1 MEGLGRRGVAL
12 ARSGPLQQRPIETT
26 IYSMSPE
33 PPALAERRSDERHLT
48 LFRVGSILIDSRREL
63 CLVKNISAGGALI
76 RAYCRLQPDL
86 ELRIELKEQQPISGK
101 VNWVKGTD
109 AGITFDERVDVVE
122 LLKSNGDG
130 PRPRMPRVEVRCVV
144 FVREG
149 ATTNR
154 AALLNISQGGLSLDS
169 DNSLT
174 VGSDV
179 TVSLPG
185 LAPQAAVVRW
195 SEGSRYGI
203 SFNTVLPLA
212 GLTEWLQARANA

>member
-1 MEGLGRRGVAL
+1 
-12 ARSGPLQQRPIETT
+12 LQQLPIETT
-26 IYSMSPE
+26 VYSMSSE
-33 PPALAERRSDERHLT
+33 PPAQSERRTDERHLT
-48 LFRVGSILIDSRREL
+48 LFRVGSILLDGRREL

-154 AALLNISQGGLSLDS
+154 ATLINISQGGLSLDS
-169 DNSLT
+169 ENSLT
-174 VGSDV
+174 IGGDV
-179 TVSLPG
+179 TVTLPG
-185 LAPQAAVVRW
+185 MAPQAAVVRW

-212 GLTEWLQARANA
+212 GLTGWLQSRSNA

>member
-1 MEGLGRRGVAL
+1 
-12 ARSGPLQQRPIETT
+12 
-26 IYSMSPE
+26 MSHE
-33 PPALAERRSDERHLT
+33 PPPQPERRTDERHLT
-48 LFRVGSILIDSRREL
+48 LFRVGSILVDGRREL

-76 RAYCRLQPDL
+76 RAYCRLKADL
-86 ELRIELKEQQPISGK
+86 EIRIELKEQQPVSGR

-109 AGITFDERVDVVE
+109 AGITFDERVDVVD

-154 AALLNISQGGLSLDS
+154 AKLINISQGGLSVES
-169 DNSLT
+169 ENVLT

-179 TVSLPG
+179 TITLPG
-185 LAPQAAVVRW
+185 FQPQAAVVRW

-212 GLTEWLQARANA
+212 GLTEWLQGRASA

>member
-1 MEGLGRRGVAL
+1 M
-12 ARSGPLQQRPIETT
+12 QQRPIETT

-86 ELRIELKEQQPISGK
+86 ELQIELKEQQPIPGR

-109 AGITFDERVDVVE
+109 AGITFNEPVDVVE

>member
-1 MEGLGRRGVAL
+1 MEGLERRGVAL

-169 DNSLT
+169 DNRLT

>member
-1 MEGLGRRGVAL
+1 
-12 ARSGPLQQRPIETT
+12 
-26 IYSMSPE
+26 
-33 PPALAERRSDERHLT
+33 
-48 LFRVGSILIDSRREL
+48 
-63 CLVKNISAGGALI
+63 
-76 RAYCRLQPDL
+76 
-86 ELRIELKEQQPISGK
+86 

-154 AALLNISQGGLSLDS
+154 ATLINISQGGLSLDS
-169 DNSLT
+169 ENSLT
-174 VGSDV
+174 IGGDV
-179 TVSLPG
+179 TVTLPG
-185 LAPQAAVVRW
+185 MAPQAAVVRW

-212 GLTEWLQARANA
+212 GLTGWLQSRSNA